1 MSLHAMIFYNF
12 TRRKNMSA
20 SRCGWVKLSDP
31 IYVAYHDDEWGKPLQ
46 DDRALFELF
55 SLETQSAGLS
65 WLTILKKREG
75 YREAFEGFDL
85 DKVAGYRDED
95 VERILQSGLVVKSRP
110 KIEAIISNARG
121 FVEIKKEYGSLD
133 NYFWGKV
140 GGKPIINDV
149 ADYKEAACTSYISDA
164 MTKELKKRGFKFIG
178 STTIYA
184 FMQACGMVDDH
195 ENSCCCKMK

>member
-1 MSLHAMIFYNF
+1 MSV
-12 TRRKNMSA
+12 

-31 IYVAYHDDEWGKPLQ
+31 IYVAYHDEEWGKPLH

-85 DKVAGYRDED
+85 EKVAGYRDED

-121 FVEIKKEYGSLD
+121 FVEIKKECGSLD
-133 NYFWGKV
+133 NYFWSKV
-140 GGKPIINDV
+140 GGSTIINDIPY
-149 ADYKEAACTSYISDA
+149 YKEAACTSDISDA

-178 STTIYA
+178 STTLYA

-195 ENSCCCKMK
+195 ENSCYCKTKI